1 MMRARRAENKGCR
14 RTRCTVRIDSG
25 CATVNGTGTLSAPHQ
40 GQRAYAPRPTGRRHD
55 RISPR
60 AQNYSCNLPVRQ
72 APQSSGACSFPEME
86 FALPERF
93 LRPDAPSIPPCSG
106 GQAHEEC
113 APSLRFGPSGDSPC
127 AWRYAGGVGTGN
139 VFFRFDG
146 RRPRRTG
153 TFQIGKNPGTPAR
166 RDMSPP
172 PALAEDERS
181 NESLSVRIKE
191 AGEPAVLSALIQ
203 SALP

>member
-1 MMRARRAENKGCR
+1 MMRARSAERRRYRRA
-14 RTRCTVRIDSG
+14 RCTVRIDSG

-72 APQSSGACSFPEME
+72 APQLSGACSFPETE

-93 LRPDAPSIPPCSG
+93 PRPGDASIPPCSG

-139 VFFRFDG
+139 VFFKFDG
-146 RRPRRTG
+146 LRRVEQGTLKRELPRWV
-153 TFQIGKNPGTPAR
+153 GKNPGTPAR
-166 RDMSPP
+166 RD
-172 PALAEDERS
+172 AIRHRLWQRTKGVTRA
-181 NESLSVRIKE
+181 
-191 AGEPAVLSALIQ
+191 
-203 SALP
+203 

>member
-72 APQSSGACSFPEME
+72 APQSSGACSFPETE

-93 LRPDAPSIPPCSG
+93 PRPGDASIPPCSG

-139 VFFRFDG
+139 VFFKFDG
-146 RRPRRTG
+146 LRRVEQGTLKRELPRWV
-153 TFQIGKNPGTPAR
+153 GKNPGTPAR
-166 RDMSPP
+166 RD
-172 PALAEDERS
+172 AIRHRLWQRTKGVTRA
-181 NESLSVRIKE
+181 
-191 AGEPAVLSALIQ
+191 
-203 SALP
+203 